1 MIYLHCEGG
10 DKSAPR
16 CVRFQFG
23 DSFCLQAC
31 TLKKETK
38 IDTWQLIQ
46 NARCEQV
53 RLSRFFFLMT
63 TNHWPVINVNYYYS
77 VILQSAHGAAP
88 WGEELVPIN
97 QKVQTEQV
105 CQVPLWGTIGLQAC
119 PKPIVVNSGQQQSPC

>member
-1 MIYLHCEGG
+1 MHIEKRNEDRHLAADPE
-10 DKSAPR
+10 R
-16 CVRFQFG
+16 TVRTG
-23 DSFCLQAC
+23 ALVTC
-31 TLKKETK
+31 
-38 IDTWQLIQ
+38 
-46 NARCEQV
+46 
-53 RLSRFFFLMT
+53 FFFKMT